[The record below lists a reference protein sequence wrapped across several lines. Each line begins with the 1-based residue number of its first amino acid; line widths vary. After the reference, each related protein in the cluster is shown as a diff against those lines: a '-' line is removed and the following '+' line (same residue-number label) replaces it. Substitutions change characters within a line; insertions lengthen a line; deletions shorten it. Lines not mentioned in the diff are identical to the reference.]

1 MFVFKTGVPPFRP
14 LFYSHVESEDS
25 LCWYGIVVTCCNR
38 IAGLDEQVDEKILL
52 AAFIPFGEV
61 KEVSIP
67 IDAGTGL
74 KRGFGFVEFEE
85 ADDAAE
91 ARENMN
97 STCLIVRRYAIDAEL
112 FGKVLKVSY
121 SKQMRANLISSKPS
135 ILSVVFLWL
144 VWAQIDSLSELV
156 DDEEKEVEER
166 YGIDV

>member
-1 MFVFKTGVPPFRP
+1 MVFVFKYGVSPFRP
-14 LFYSHVESEDS
+14 LFYSHVESEDA
-25 LCWYGIVVTCCNR
+25 LCWYGFVIVCCNR

-97 STCLIVRRYAIDAEL
+97 SDCLLVHHYAIDAEL

-121 SKQMRANLISSKPS
+121 SKQMKANLISSKPS
-135 ILSVVFLWL
+135 ILFVVSFMH
-144 VWAQIDSLSELV
+144 SLGADRQS
-156 DDEEKEVEER
+156 
-166 YGIDV
+166 

>member
-1 MFVFKTGVPPFRP
+1 MFFTQDTLQLIFPF
-14 LFYSHVESEDS
+14 HVESEDA
-25 LCWYGIVVTCCNR
+25 LCGYVHTYWWSDG
-38 IAGLDEQVDEKILL
+38 IAGLDEQVDDKILL
-52 AAFIPFGEV
+52 AAFIPFGVV

-67 IDAGTGL
+67 IDAGTGK

-97 STCLIVRRYAIDAEL
+97 STVRFGWSERVDAEL

-135 ILSVVFLWL
+135 LCVRGV
-144 VWAQIDSLSELV
+144 
-156 DDEEKEVEER
+156 
-166 YGIDV
+166 